1 VLSQGFFMKQLF
13 ILSVSFFWIGSC
25 THLAAQKLEID
36 LRTDTSNKKY
46 FVGLAIRNDSFT
58 GHAFVILYQQ
68 DQHDTEKKD
77 FKVYGYYPKRIANIP
92 IPIGVV
98 KNDTNCLNHIPPNG
112 DIYFIVDEAAFYE
125 AKTVVDRWTADPP
138 TFTLLLNCID
148 MLDEV
153 AMSIGVNL
161 PSRYN
166 TIPSLVPEYYMKY
179 LYKKLSSPKGIVYNK
194 KYRLKLIASP
204 DSAELT
210 AKKPIKVIGQY
221 IPENQNSK
229 WILQTLK

>member
-1 VLSQGFFMKQLF
+1 MKQLF
-13 ILSVSFFWIGSC
+13 ILSVSFFWIGVYMQVN
-25 THLAAQKLEID
+25 AQKLEID
-36 LRTDTSNKKY
+36 LRSDTTNKKY
-46 FVGLAIRNDSFT
+46 VVGLAIRNDSFT
-58 GHAFVILYQQ
+58 GHAFVMLYQQ
-68 DQHDTEKKD
+68 DKNEAEKNE

-98 KNDTNCLNHIPPNG
+98 KNDSNCLKHIPPNG

-125 AKTVVDRWTADPP
+125 AKTVVERWTADPP
-138 TFTLLLNCID
+138 VFTLLLNCID

-166 TIPSLVPEYYMKY
+166 TIKSLVPEHYMKY
-179 LYKKLSSPKGIVYNK
+179 LYKKLSTPKGIVYNK
-194 KYRLKLIASP
+194 KYRLRLVAKP
-204 DSAELT
+204 DSIEMI

-221 IPENQNSK
+221 IPDTANSK

>member
-1 VLSQGFFMKQLF
+1 MKQLTF
-13 ILSVSFFWIGSC
+13 LGIFLFFTNYQIS
-25 THLAAQKLEID
+25 AQKLEID
-36 LRTDTSNKKY
+36 LRSDSANKKY
-46 FVGLAIRNDSFT
+46 FVGLAIRDDSFT

-68 DQHDTEKKD
+68 DHQNTEKKD

-98 KNDTNCLNHIPPNG
+98 KNDSNCLKHIPPNG
-112 DIYFIVDEAAFYE
+112 DLYFIVDEAAYYE
-125 AKTVVDRWTADPP
+125 AKTVLERWTADPP
-138 TFTLLLNCID
+138 VFTLLLNCID

-166 TIPSLVPEYYMKY
+166 TIRSLVPEYYMKY
-179 LYKKLSSPKGIVYNK
+179 LYKKLSSTKGIVYNK
-194 KYRLKLIASP
+194 KYRLRLVAKS
-204 DSAELT
+204 DSIEII
-210 AKKPIKVIGQY
+210 AKKPTKVIGQY
-221 IPENQNSK
+221 MPGTPNSK

>member
-1 VLSQGFFMKQLF
+1 MKPLFFL
-13 ILSVSFFWIGSC
+13 VVCFFWIGGF
-25 THLAAQKLEID
+25 THIDAQKLQID
-36 LRTDTSNKKY
+36 LRTDSSNKKY

-68 DQHDTEKKD
+68 DQPDTEKKD
-77 FKVYGYYPKRIANIP
+77 FKVYGYYPKRISNIP

-98 KNDTNCLNHIPPNG
+98 KNDSNCLKHIPPNG
-112 DIYFIVDEAAFYE
+112 DIYFIVDEAAYYE
-125 AKTVVDRWTADPP
+125 AKTVVERWTADPP
-138 TFTLLLNCID
+138 VFTLILNCID

-166 TIPSLVPEYYMKY
+166 TISSLVPEYYMKY

-194 KYRLKLIASP
+194 KYRLRLVASQ
-204 DSAELT
+204 DSIQMI
-210 AKKPIKVIGQY
+210 AKKPTKVIGQY
-221 IPENQNSK
+221 MPETPNSK

>member
-1 VLSQGFFMKQLF
+1 MKPLFFL
-13 ILSVSFFWIGSC
+13 VVCFFWIGGF
-25 THLAAQKLEID
+25 THIDAQKLQID
-36 LRTDTSNKKY
+36 LRTDSSNKKY

-68 DQHDTEKKD
+68 DQPDTEKKD
-77 FKVYGYYPKRIANIP
+77 FKVYGYYPKRISNIP

-98 KNDTNCLNHIPPNG
+98 KNDSNCLKHIPPTG
-112 DIYFIVDEAAFYE
+112 DIYFIVDEAAYYE
-125 AKTVVDRWTADPP
+125 AKTVVERWTADPP
-138 TFTLLLNCID
+138 VFTLLLNCID

-166 TIPSLVPEYYMKY
+166 TIKSLVPEHYMKY

-194 KYRLKLIASP
+194 KYRIRLVDSP
-204 DSAELT
+204 DSIQMIV
-210 AKKPIKVIGQY
+210 KKPTKVIGQY
-221 IPENQNSK
+221 MPESPNSK

>member
-1 VLSQGFFMKQLF
+1 MKPLFF
-13 ILSVSFFWIGSC
+13 IVVCFFWIGGF
-25 THLAAQKLEID
+25 THVAAQKLEID
-36 LRTDTSNKKY
+36 LRTDTADKKY
-46 FVGLAIRNDSFT
+46 IVGLAIRNDSFT
-58 GHAFVILYQQ
+58 GHAFVILYQE
-68 DQHDTEKKD
+68 DKNDAEKKE

-98 KNDTNCLNHIPPNG
+98 KNDSNCLKHIPPNG
-112 DIYFIVDEAAFYE
+112 DLYFIVDEAAFYE
-125 AKTVVDRWTADPP
+125 AKTVVERWTADPP

-166 TIPSLVPEYYMKY
+166 TIKSLVPEHYMKY

-194 KYRLKLIASP
+194 KYRLKLMPSSGAL
-204 DSAELT
+204 ELM
-210 AKKPIKVIGQY
+210 ANQPIKVLGQFV
-221 IPENQNSK
+221 PDTANQK
-229 WILQTLK
+229 LILQTLK

>member
-1 VLSQGFFMKQLF
+1 MKPLFFL
-13 ILSVSFFWIGSC
+13 VVYFFWIGGF
-25 THLAAQKLEID
+25 THVVAQKLQID

-46 FVGLAIRNDSFT
+46 FVGLAIRDDSFT

-68 DQHDTEKKD
+68 EKNDTEKKD

-98 KNDTNCLNHIPPNG
+98 KNDSNCLKHIPPNG
-112 DIYFIVDEAAFYE
+112 DLYFIVDEAAYYE
-125 AKTVVDRWTADPP
+125 AKTVVERWTADPP
-138 TFTLLLNCID
+138 VFTLILNCID

-179 LYKKLSSPKGIVYNK
+179 LYKKLNSPKGIVYNK
-194 KYRLKLIASP
+194 KYRLRLVASP
-204 DSAELT
+204 DSIEMIT
-210 AKKPIKVIGQY
+210 KKPTKIIGQH
-221 IPENQNSK
+221 IPDTANSK

>member
-1 VLSQGFFMKQLF
+1 MKQFF
-13 ILSVSFFWIGSC
+13 ILIVSFFWFGSL
-25 THLAAQKLEID
+25 TQLAAQKLEID
-36 LRTDTSNKKY
+36 LRTDTTDKKY
-46 FVGLAIRNDSFT
+46 VVGLAIRNDSFT
-58 GHAFVILYQQ
+58 GHAFVLLYQQ
-68 DQHDTEKKD
+68 DQKDAEKKD

-98 KNDTNCLNHIPPNG
+98 KNDSNCLKHIPPNG
-112 DIYFIVDEAAFYE
+112 DIYFIVDEAAYYE

-138 TFTLLLNCID
+138 VFTLLLNCID

-166 TIPSLVPEYYMKY
+166 TIKSLVPEHYMKY

-194 KYRLKLIASP
+194 KYRLRLLPSSDSQQLISNKP
-204 DSAELT
+204 TKVLGQFVSDT
-210 AKKPIKVIGQY
+210 ANP
-221 IPENQNSK
+221 K

>member
-1 VLSQGFFMKQLF
+1 MKPLFFL
-13 ILSVSFFWIGSC
+13 VVCFFWIGGF
-25 THLAAQKLEID
+25 THIDAQKLQID
-36 LRTDTSNKKY
+36 LRTDSSNKKY

-68 DQHDTEKKD
+68 DQPDTEKKD
-77 FKVYGYYPKRIANIP
+77 FKVYGYYPKRISNIP

-98 KNDTNCLNHIPPNG
+98 KNDSNCLKHIPPNG
-112 DIYFIVDEAAFYE
+112 DIYFIVDEAVYYE
-125 AKTVVDRWTADPP
+125 AKTVVERWTADPP
-138 TFTLLLNCID
+138 VFTLILNCID

-166 TIPSLVPEYYMKY
+166 TIKSLVPEHYMKY
-179 LYKKLSSPKGIVYNK
+179 LYKKLSSPNGIVYNK
-194 KYRLKLIASP
+194 KYRIRLVDSP
-204 DSAELT
+204 DSIQIF
-210 AKKPIKVIGQY
+210 AKKLTKVIGQY
-221 IPENQNSK
+221 MPESPNSK

>member
-1 VLSQGFFMKQLF
+1 MKPLFF
-13 ILSVSFFWIGSC
+13 IVVCFFWIGGF
-25 THLAAQKLEID
+25 THVAAQKLEID
-36 LRTDTSNKKY
+36 LRTDTADKKY
-46 FVGLAIRNDSFT
+46 IVGLAIRNDSFT
-58 GHAFVILYQQ
+58 GHAFVILYQE
-68 DQHDTEKKD
+68 DKNDAEKKE

-98 KNDTNCLNHIPPNG
+98 KNDSNCLKHIPPNG
-112 DIYFIVDEAAFYE
+112 DLYFIVDEAAFYE
-125 AKTVVDRWTADPP
+125 AKTVVERWTANPP

-166 TIPSLVPEYYMKY
+166 TIKSLVPEHYMKY

-194 KYRLKLIASP
+194 KYRLKLMPSSGAL
-204 DSAELT
+204 ELM
-210 AKKPIKVIGQY
+210 ANQPIKVLGQFV
-221 IPENQNSK
+221 PDTANQK
-229 WILQTLK
+229 LILQTLK

>member
-1 VLSQGFFMKQLF
+1 MKPLFFL
-13 ILSVSFFWIGSC
+13 VVCFFWIGGF
-25 THLAAQKLEID
+25 THVVAQKLAID
-36 LRTDTSNKKY
+36 LRSDTSNKKY
-46 FVGLAIRNDSFT
+46 FVGLAIRDDSFT

-68 DQHDTEKKD
+68 EKNDTEKKD

-98 KNDTNCLNHIPPNG
+98 KNDSNCLKHIPPNG
-112 DIYFIVDEAAFYE
+112 DLYFIVDEAAYYE
-125 AKTVVDRWTADPP
+125 AKIVVERWTADPP
-138 TFTLLLNCID
+138 VFTLILNCID

-194 KYRLKLIASP
+194 KYRLRLLPVVDSQQLIANKPSKVLGQFVT
-204 DSAELT
+204 DT
-210 AKKPIKVIGQY
+210 ANP
-221 IPENQNSK
+221 K

>member
-1 VLSQGFFMKQLF
+1 MKQFF
-13 ILSVSFFWIGSC
+13 ILIVSFFWIGSLSQ
-25 THLAAQKLEID
+25 LAAQKLEID
-36 LRTDTSNKKY
+36 LRTDTTDKKY
-46 FVGLAIRNDSFT
+46 VVGLAIRNDSFT
-58 GHAFVILYQQ
+58 GHAFVLLYQQ
-68 DQHDTEKKD
+68 DQKDAEKKD

-98 KNDTNCLNHIPPNG
+98 KNDSNCLKHIPPNG
-112 DIYFIVDEAAFYE
+112 DIYFIVDKAAYYE
-125 AKTVVDRWTADPP
+125 AKRVVDRWTADPP
-138 TFTLLLNCID
+138 VFTLLLNCID

-166 TIPSLVPEYYMKY
+166 TIKSLVPEHYMKY

-194 KYRLKLIASP
+194 IYRLRLLPSSDSQQLISN
-204 DSAELT
+204 
-210 AKKPIKVIGQY
+210 KPTKVLGQFVSDTTN
-221 IPENQNSK
+221 PK

>member
-1 VLSQGFFMKQLF
+1 MKQLAF
-13 ILSVSFFWIGSC
+13 LGIFLIFSNYHIS
-25 THLAAQKLEID
+25 AQKLEID
-36 LRTDTSNKKY
+36 LRSDTSNKKY

-58 GHAFVILYQQ
+58 GHAFVMLYQQ
-68 DQHDTEKKD
+68 DQPDAEKND

-98 KNDTNCLNHIPPNG
+98 KNDSNCLKHIPPNG
-112 DIYFIVDEAAFYE
+112 DLYFIVDEAAFYE
-125 AKTVVDRWTADPP
+125 AKTVVERWTADPP

-166 TIPSLVPEYYMKY
+166 TIKSLVPEHYMKY

-194 KYRLKLIASP
+194 KYRLKLI
-204 DSAELT
+204 DSSEST
-210 AKKPIKVIGQY
+210 EFIAKKPIKVIGQY
-221 IPENQNSK
+221 KPEATNPK

>member
-1 VLSQGFFMKQLF
+1 MKPLFFL
-13 ILSVSFFWIGSC
+13 LVCFFWIGGI
-25 THLAAQKLEID
+25 THLDAQKLEID

-68 DQHDTEKKD
+68 DQQDTEKKD
-77 FKVYGYYPKRIANIP
+77 FKVYGYYPKRIANVP

-98 KNDTNCLNHIPPNG
+98 KNDSNCLKHIPPNG
-112 DIYFIVDEAAFYE
+112 DLYFIVDEAAYYE
-125 AKTVVDRWTADPP
+125 AKTVVERWTADPP
-138 TFTLLLNCID
+138 VFTLILNCID

-179 LYKKLSSPKGIVYNK
+179 LYKKLNSPKGIVYNK
-194 KYRLKLIASP
+194 KYRLRLVASP
-204 DSAELT
+204 DSIEMI

-221 IPENQNSK
+221 MPETPNSK

>member
-1 VLSQGFFMKQLF
+1 
-13 ILSVSFFWIGSC
+13 
-25 THLAAQKLEID
+25 
-36 LRTDTSNKKY
+36 
-46 FVGLAIRNDSFT
+46 LAIRDDSFT
-58 GHAFVILYQQ
+58 GHAFVILYQKIAQ
-68 DQHDTEKKD
+68 DTEKTD

-98 KNDTNCLNHIPPNG
+98 KNDSNCLKHIPPNG
-112 DIYFIVDEAAFYE
+112 DIYFIVDEAAYYE
-125 AKTVVDRWTADPP
+125 AKAVVESWTADPP
-138 TFTLLLNCID
+138 VFTLLLNCID

-166 TIPSLVPEYYMKY
+166 TIKSLVPEHYMKY

-194 KYRLKLIASP
+194 KYRLRLLPSSDSQQLIANQP
-204 DSAELT
+204 TKVLGQFVTDT
-210 AKKPIKVIGQY
+210 ANP
-221 IPENQNSK
+221 K

>member
-1 VLSQGFFMKQLF
+1 MKPLFFL
-13 ILSVSFFWIGSC
+13 VVCFFWIGGF
-25 THLAAQKLEID
+25 THIVAQKLAID
-36 LRTDTSNKKY
+36 LRLDTSNKKY
-46 FVGLAIRNDSFT
+46 FVGLAIRDDSFT

-68 DQHDTEKKD
+68 EKNDTEKKD

-98 KNDTNCLNHIPPNG
+98 KNDSNCLKHIPPNG
-112 DIYFIVDEAAFYE
+112 DLYFIVDEAAYYE
-125 AKTVVDRWTADPP
+125 AKIVVERWTADPP
-138 TFTLLLNCID
+138 VFTLILNCID

-194 KYRLKLIASP
+194 KYRLRLVANS
-204 DSAELT
+204 DSIEMI
-210 AKKPIKVIGQY
+210 AKKPTKVIGQY
-221 IPENQNSK
+221 MPETPNSK

>member
-1 VLSQGFFMKQLF
+1 MKQFF
-13 ILSVSFFWIGSC
+13 ILIVSFFWIGSL

-36 LRTDTSNKKY
+36 LRTDTTNKKY
-46 FVGLAIRNDSFT
+46 VVGLAIRNDTYT

-68 DQHDTEKKD
+68 ENKTADKQD
-77 FKVYGYYPKRIANIP
+77 FKVYGYYPKTIGTVP
-92 IPIGVV
+92 IPLGVV
-98 KNDTNCLNHIPPNG
+98 KNDSNCLKHIPPNG
-112 DIYFIVDEAAFYE
+112 DMYFIVDETAYFE
-125 AKTVVDRWTADPP
+125 AKSVLERWTKNPP
-138 TFTLLLNCID
+138 AFTLILNCID

-166 TIPSLVPEYYMKY
+166 TIKSLVPEHYMKY

-194 KYRLKLIASP
+194 IYRLRLLPSSDSQQLISNKP
-204 DSAELT
+204 TKVLGQFVSDT
-210 AKKPIKVIGQY
+210 ANP
-221 IPENQNSK
+221 K

>member
-1 VLSQGFFMKQLF
+1 MKPLFF
-13 ILSVSFFWIGSC
+13 IVVCFFWIGGF
-25 THLAAQKLEID
+25 THVAAQKLEID
-36 LRTDTSNKKY
+36 LRSDTANKKY

-58 GHAFVILYQQ
+58 GHAFVMLYQQ
-68 DQHDTEKKD
+68 DQPDAEKKE

-98 KNDTNCLNHIPPNG
+98 KNDSNCLKHIPPNG
-112 DIYFIVDEAAFYE
+112 DLYFIVDEAAFYE
-125 AKTVVDRWTADPP
+125 AKTVVERWTADPP
-138 TFTLLLNCID
+138 VFTLLFNCID

-166 TIPSLVPEYYMKY
+166 TIKSLVPEHYMKY

-194 KYRLKLIASP
+194 KYRLKLI
-204 DSAELT
+204 DSSEST
-210 AKKPIKVIGQY
+210 EFRAKKPIKLIGQY
-221 IPENQNSK
+221 KPEATNPK

>member
-1 VLSQGFFMKQLF
+1 MKQFF
-13 ILSVSFFWIGSC
+13 ILIVSFFWIGSL

-36 LRTDTSNKKY
+36 LREDSSSKKY
-46 FVGLAIRNDSFT
+46 YVGLAIRDDSFT
-58 GHAFVILYQQ
+58 GHAFVILYQKIAQ
-68 DQHDTEKKD
+68 DTEKTD

-98 KNDTNCLNHIPPNG
+98 KNDSNCLKHIPPNG
-112 DIYFIVDEAAFYE
+112 DIYFIVDEAAYYE
-125 AKTVVDRWTADPP
+125 AKAVVERWTADPP
-138 TFTLLLNCID
+138 VFTLLLNCID

-153 AMSIGVNL
+153 AMAIGVDL

-194 KYRLKLIASP
+194 KYRLKIVSNSDSMQIIANQP
-204 DSAELT
+204 TKVLGQFVTDT
-210 AKKPIKVIGQY
+210 ANP
-221 IPENQNSK
+221 K

>member
-1 VLSQGFFMKQLF
+1 MKPLFFL
-13 ILSVSFFWIGSC
+13 VVCFFWIGGF
-25 THLAAQKLEID
+25 THIDAQKLQID
-36 LRTDTSNKKY
+36 LRTDSSNKKY

-68 DQHDTEKKD
+68 DQPDTEKKD
-77 FKVYGYYPKRIANIP
+77 FKVYGYYPKRISNIP

-98 KNDTNCLNHIPPNG
+98 KNDSNCLKHIPPNG
-112 DIYFIVDEAAFYE
+112 DIYFIVDEAAYYE
-125 AKTVVDRWTADPP
+125 AKTVVERWTADPP
-138 TFTLLLNCID
+138 VFTLLLNCID

-166 TIPSLVPEYYMKY
+166 TIKSLVPEHYMKY

-194 KYRLKLIASP
+194 KYRIRLVDSP
-204 DSAELT
+204 YSIQMIV
-210 AKKPIKVIGQY
+210 KKPTKVIGQY
-221 IPENQNSK
+221 MPESPNSK

>member
-1 VLSQGFFMKQLF
+1 MKPLFFLVVCFFGIGGFAH
-13 ILSVSFFWIGSC
+13 VN
-25 THLAAQKLEID
+25 AQKLEID
-36 LRTDTSNKKY
+36 LRTDSSNKKY

-68 DQHDTEKKD
+68 DQQEAEKKD
-77 FKVYGYYPKRIANIP
+77 FKVYGYYPKRISNIP

-98 KNDTNCLNHIPPNG
+98 KNDSNCLKHIPPNG
-112 DIYFIVDEAAFYE
+112 DLYFIVDEAAYYE
-125 AKTVVDRWTADPP
+125 AKTVVDRWTANPP

-166 TIPSLVPEYYMKY
+166 TIKSLVPEHYMKY

-194 KYRLKLIASP
+194 KYRLKIVSSS
-204 DSAELT
+204 DSTELT

-221 IPENQNSK
+221 MPETPNPRL
-229 WILQTLK
+229 ILQTLK

>member
-1 VLSQGFFMKQLF
+1 MKQFF
-13 ILSVSFFWIGSC
+13 IFIVSFFWIGSL

-36 LRTDTSNKKY
+36 LRTDTTDKKY
-46 FVGLAIRNDSFT
+46 VVGLAIRNDSIT
-58 GHAFVILYQQ
+58 GHAFVMLYQQ
-68 DQHDTEKKD
+68 DQKDAEKKD

-98 KNDTNCLNHIPPNG
+98 KNDSNCLKHIPPNG
-112 DIYFIVDEAAFYE
+112 DIYFIVDEAAYYE
-125 AKTVVDRWTADPP
+125 AKRVVDRWTADPP
-138 TFTLLLNCID
+138 VFTLILNCID

-166 TIPSLVPEYYMKY
+166 TIKSLVPEHYMKY

-194 KYRLKLIASP
+194 KYRLRLLPSSDSQQLISN
-204 DSAELT
+204 
-210 AKKPIKVIGQY
+210 KPTKVLGQFVSDTTN
-221 IPENQNSK
+221 PK